1 MKQTTIWD
9 FIPEEYGMVLGSMRK
24 AGIEG
29 PNYLSAEKLEEE
41 QKTVALPEVG
51 KYVYLILYGL
61 DLAPCNILKSQV
73 YMKNS
78 KEFIT
83 TDSFELYSQKI
94 LMGAL
99 ELKDYKVNWVN
110 TLKEAR
116 EVIKN
121 YVNDELKYYNNKL
134 SFKVVKLRKN
144 YWQVQEN
151 EKGDK

>member
-9 FIPEEYGMVLGSMRK
+9 FLENMRETS
-24 AGIEG
+24 IED
-29 PNYLSAEKLEEE
+29 PSYLSAEKLEEE

-61 DLAPCNILKSQV
+61 DLVPCNILKSQV

-83 TDSFELYSQKI
+83 TDSFELYSRKI

-99 ELKDYKVNWVN
+99 ELKDYKIDWVN

-121 YVNDELKYYNNKL
+121 YVNNELKCYNNKINL
-134 SFKVVKLRKN
+134 KVVKLRKD
-144 YWQVQEN
+144 YWQILESKKG
-151 EKGDK
+151 EK

>member
-9 FIPEEYGMVLGSMRK
+9 FLGNMRK
-24 AGIEG
+24 TGIES
-29 PNYLSAEKLEEE
+29 PNYLLAEKREEE
-41 QKTVALPEVG
+41 QKTIALPEVG
-51 KYVYLILYGL
+51 EYVYLILYGF
-61 DLAPCNILKSQV
+61 DLAPRNILKSQV

-83 TDSFELYSQKI
+83 TDSFELYSRKI

-99 ELKDYKVNWVN
+99 ELKDYKIDWVN
-110 TLKEAR
+110 TLREAR

-121 YVNDELKYYNNKL
+121 YVNNELKYYNNKL
-134 SFKVVKLRKN
+134 SFKVVKIGKN

-151 EKGDK
+151 KKIGKEK